1 MQSDSKSNFHL
12 VGLRREGEDT
22 IELIWNDGR
31 VDRWTAAKLR
41 KRCPCAT
48 CREKQRG
55 EAEKQD
61 QNSFMLLPVLTA
73 AEAAPLR
80 VQSMEPVGGYAYRVR
95 FSDGHGSGLYPF
107 ALLRD
112 AFSNHE
118 D

>member
-12 VGLRREGEDT
+12 VGLRREAEDT

-41 KRCPCAT
+41 KLCLCDT

-61 QNSFMLLPVLTA
+61 QNAFMLLPVLTA

-80 VQSMEPVGGYAYRVR
+80 VQSMEPVVGYAYRVR
-95 FSDGHGSGLYPF
+95 FSD
-107 ALLRD
+107 
-112 AFSNHE
+112 
-118 D
+118 

>member
-1 MQSDSKSNFHL
+1 
-12 VGLRREGEDT
+12 
-22 IELIWNDGR
+22 
-31 VDRWTAAKLR
+31 
-41 KRCPCAT
+41 
-48 CREKQRG
+48 
-55 EAEKQD
+55 
-61 QNSFMLLPVLTA
+61 MLLPVLTA
-73 AEAAPLR
+73 AEAALALS